1 MLQESERVNGQSA
14 EDVTQISQ
22 LVEND
27 FAAYQREISRNLLVA
42 AVAETN
48 RDATE
53 SELEK
58 VHKQFYGLVKCRS
71 RFSSQ

>member
-1 MLQESERVNGQSA
+1 MLQESERVNGPPA

-48 RDATE
+48 RDDTE